1 MHSCKGIN
9 LQRYIHQGDYFCA
22 MFYFRHIQEIR
33 SICRDCGVSV
43 LYATGDLV
51 YDPHLVPDI
60 LQLVVTFLPENG
72 DVYFHN
78 FYLLQQEISSILGIS
93 VELTDWDQL
102 KNQVIKKRILEHSE
116 VMYNHTIDSSI

>member
-1 MHSCKGIN
+1 
-9 LQRYIHQGDYFCA
+9 

-102 KNQVIKKRILEHSE
+102 KNQSIKKRILEHCE
-116 VMYNHTIDSSI
+116 VMYNHNIDSSI